1 MSKVNSFA
9 YGEVSGKFGNT
20 VGAVDKKGRTTMR
33 EYRAPGD
40 PKTESQVS
48 QRTKFGFI
56 NTELSFMR
64 RMYKNTFVSYIAKED
79 LRKASWMAVKNAI
92 TGTYP
97 DFTLDYTKLIVAKGS
112 LPRLEQVMVTIG
124 TDTTVNLTWDTTQ
137 FLGVDPSD
145 KVKMV
150 FVNPETKLWLLSDEE
165 AVRSEGSMAVT
176 LPAAWKGATIHC
188 WAFTITAQ
196 KKYTSNSQYL
206 NTLQL

>member
-56 NTELSFMR
+56 NTELSFMQ
-64 RMYKNTFVSYIAKED
+64 RMFKTTYVSYIARED
-79 LRKASWMAVKNAI
+79 LRKASWMAVKNSV

-97 DFTLDYTKLIVAKGS
+97 DFTIDYTKLVIAKGS
-112 LPRLEQVMVTIG
+112 LPRLGLATVTAGANG
-124 TDTTVNLTWDTTQ
+124 TIDVTWDTTL
-137 FLGVDPSD
+137 FLGVDPTD
-145 KVKMV
+145 NVKIV
-150 FVNPETKLWLLSDEE
+150 LTDPLEKSWFTSEE
-165 AVRSEGSMAVT
+165 GTMRSEGAMTLT
-176 LPAAWKGATIHC
+176 LPQRWIGVKVHC
-188 WAFTITAQ
+188 WIYAVSSTGKT
-196 KKYTSNSQYL
+196 TSMSQYISE
-206 NTLQL
+206 LQL

>member
-56 NTELSFMR
+56 NTELSFMQ
-64 RMYKNTFVSYIAKED
+64 RMFKTTYVSYITKED
-79 LRKASWMAVKNAI
+79 LRKASWMAVKNSV

-97 DFTLDYTKLIVAKGS
+97 DFTIDYTRLVIAKGS
-112 LPRLEQVMVTIG
+112 LPRLGQVSVTVSANG
-124 TDTTVNLTWDTTQ
+124 TIDMTWDTTL
-137 FLGVDPSD
+137 FLGVDPTD
-145 KVKMV
+145 KVKIV
-150 FVNPETKLWLLSDEE
+150 FNDPDMKSWFISDDNTI
-165 AVRSEGSMAVT
+165 RSDGSMTVT
-176 LPAAWKGATIHC
+176 IPQSWSGLKVHC
-188 WAFTITAQ
+188 WVYAVSSTGKT
-196 KKYTSNSQYL
+196 TSMSQYVSE
-206 NTLQL
+206 LQL

>member
-56 NTELSFMR
+56 NTELSFMQ
-64 RMYKNTFVSYIAKED
+64 RMFKTTYVSYITKED
-79 LRKASWMAVKNAI
+79 LRKASWMAVKNSV

-97 DFTLDYTKLIVAKGS
+97 DFTIDYTRLVIAKGS
-112 LPRLEQVMVTIG
+112 LPRLGQVSVTVGANG
-124 TDTTVNLTWDTTQ
+124 TIDMTWDTTL
-137 FLGVDPSD
+137 FLGVDPTD
-145 KVKMV
+145 KVKIV
-150 FVNPETKLWLLSDEE
+150 FNDPDMKSWFISDDNTI
-165 AVRSEGSMAVT
+165 RSDGSMTVT
-176 LPAAWKGATIHC
+176 IPQSWSGLKVHC
-188 WAFTITAQ
+188 WVYAVSSTGKT
-196 KKYTSNSQYL
+196 TSMSQYVSE
-206 NTLQL
+206 LQL